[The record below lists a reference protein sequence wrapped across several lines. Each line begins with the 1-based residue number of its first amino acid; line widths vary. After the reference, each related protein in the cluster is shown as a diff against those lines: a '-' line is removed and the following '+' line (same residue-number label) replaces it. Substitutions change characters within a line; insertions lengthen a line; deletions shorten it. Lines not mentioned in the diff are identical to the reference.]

1 MAETIDDKNVLVGG
15 ERKKLINQ
23 LRNQLFLYYLHK
35 VELTRVEIFLENEN
49 GMS

>member
-1 MAETIDDKNVLVGG
+1 MAETIIDKNVFSGKK
-15 ERKKLINQ
+15 KKLINQ